1 MQLPRERLMAE
12 DIENRIKESVNDLL
26 VWIAAGS
33 AAPEGVKQ
41 DLVNSLMELVKAEKW
56 DIIDDEL
63 IGEIV
68 KT

>member
-1 MQLPRERLMAE
+1 MQLPRERLMGE
-12 DIENRIKESVNDLL
+12 DVENRIKESVNDLL

-33 AAPEGVKQ
+33 AAPESIKQ
-41 DLVNSLMELVKAEKW
+41 NLVNSLMDMVKAEKW
-56 DIIDDEL
+56 ELIDDEL

>member
-1 MQLPRERLMAE
+1 MEE
-12 DIENRIKESVNDLL
+12 VENKIKESVNDLL

-33 AAPEGVKQ
+33 AAPESVKQ
-41 DLVNSLMELVKAEKW
+41 DLVSNLMEMVKGEKW
-56 DIIDDEL
+56 ETIDDEL

>member
-1 MQLPRERLMAE
+1 MAE

>member
-1 MQLPRERLMAE
+1 MAE

-33 AAPEGVKQ
+33 AAPESVKQ

-56 DIIDDEL
+56 EIIDDDL

>member
-1 MQLPRERLMAE
+1 MQFSRERLMGE

-33 AAPEGVKQ
+33 AAPESVKQ

-56 DIIDDEL
+56 EIIDDDL
-63 IGEIV
+63 IGEI
-68 KT
+68 